1 MAYSVRLFVKSSLIP
16 ESYSFFLTFCSPFDP
31 FIKFNLFEC
40 TYTYVIIT
48 VTVITQP
55 DNTTVCEGGTAVFT
69 CTMNIT
75 NATINTMDAKWWRIR
90 TDLNND
96 SVDVPVS
103 THALP
108 RLNINNSISQNTLTS
123 VLMITNVKSSH
134 IGPYWCVLMIT
145 NELTMASNMA
155 FLNIVPNGSTLVCM
169 LHACIM
175 YICKYVYIHIR
186 IYICMYVCMY
196 VVGLDN
202 ISIIIIATV
211 QY

>member
-1 MAYSVRLFVKSSLIP
+1 M
-16 ESYSFFLTFCSPFDP
+16 
-31 FIKFNLFEC
+31 
-40 TYTYVIIT
+40 YTYVIIT

-55 DNTTVCEGGTAVFT
+55 DNATVCEGGTAVFT
-69 CTMNIT
+69 CTINIT
-75 NATINTMDAKWWRIR
+75 NATIDTMDAKWWRIR

-123 VLMITNVKSSH
+123 TLMITDVRSTD

-155 FLNIVPNGSTLVCM
+155 FLNIVPNGMYGYKCM
-169 LHACIM
+169 LCT
-175 YICKYVYIHIR
+175 YYSTGDY
-186 IYICMYVCMY
+186 
-196 VVGLDN
+196 
-202 ISIIIIATV
+202 
-211 QY
+211 